1 MVYLCVYTSQHSN
14 GGGGG
19 GGGGG
24 DFLKYK
30 IKNIF

>member
-1 MVYLCVYTSQHSN
+1 VYTSQHSN

-30 IKNIF
+30 IKNIFYK